1 MKKGFIILCVL
12 ILLFTAVFA
21 AADDTVYTEGYF
33 YYTISDKSITITG
46 YFGND
51 TVVVIPAGIAGI
63 PVNAIGPN
71 AFAGS
76 GVQII
81 FIPDTVREIAENAVG
96 DAEVRLVS
104 QITPKPPQ
112 GTGQPT
118 QAPTATQVPTAT
130 PMPTATQVPTATPM
144 PTAAQVPTATPTTTA
159 TQAPTATQESTVT
172 QAPPATPTNQASPA
186 TPTPVPTGSEAIEG
200 TEPPQDTPAA
210 TDVTVTAAPE
220 HSAAATSTSMPVT
233 ACPVGTT
240 PSADDIAPA
249 KNFKWLW
256 ILLAVLAA
264 ILIAAATAIAVRKRK

>member
-1 MKKGFIILCVL
+1 ML

-130 PMPTATQVPTATPM
+130 PMPTA
-144 PTAAQVPTATPTTTA
+144 AQVPTATPTTTA

-172 QAPPATPTNQASPA
+172 QAPPATPANQASPA
-186 TPTPVPTGSEAIEG
+186 TPTPVPTGSEVIEG

-233 ACPVGTT
+233 AGPVGTT